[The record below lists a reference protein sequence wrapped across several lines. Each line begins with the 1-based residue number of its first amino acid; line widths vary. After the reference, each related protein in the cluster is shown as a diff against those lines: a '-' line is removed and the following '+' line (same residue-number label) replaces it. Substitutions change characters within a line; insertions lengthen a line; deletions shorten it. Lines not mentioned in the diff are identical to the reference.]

1 MRLSDR
7 QKKLILSALDPANAP
22 GEAENALAALLK
34 SWLKEFKDGYELI
47 KALVATG
54 TAAKPAIQPLIGVDY
69 GEVLL
74 TFGKHKGKKLK
85 EVDAGYLLWVI
96 DNVPPERIN
105 PYTREAILRYLR
117 DAKYRN

>member
-1 MRLSDR
+1 MTLSDL
-7 QKKLILSALDPANAP
+7 QKKLIVTAFDPASAP
-22 GEAENALAALLK
+22 QEVETALVALLK
-34 SWLKEFKDGYELI
+34 IWRKDYKDGYALI

-54 TAAKPAIQPLIGVDY
+54 TAAKPAIQLKAGADY

-117 DAKYRN
+117 DGKYRN

>member
-74 TFGKHKGKKLK
+74 TFGKHKGKKVK
-85 EVDAGYLLWVI
+85 EVDAGYLLWEM
-96 DNVPPERIN
+96 DNEPPDGII
-105 PYTREAILRYLR
+105 PYTREAIRHYRR
-117 DAKYRN
+117 DPNNRN